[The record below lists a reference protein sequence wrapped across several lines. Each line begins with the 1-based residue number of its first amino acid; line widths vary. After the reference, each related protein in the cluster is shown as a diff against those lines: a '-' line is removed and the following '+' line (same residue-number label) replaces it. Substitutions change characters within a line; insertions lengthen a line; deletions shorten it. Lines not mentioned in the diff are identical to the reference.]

1 MENFISIDMK
11 NRKAFIQERDLRTG
25 QTIIERELP
34 ANIEERI
41 FKTLNKDEFEIML
54 EIEDRLNEEDENFE
68 F

>member
-41 FKTLNKDEFEIML
+41 FKTLDKDEFEIML